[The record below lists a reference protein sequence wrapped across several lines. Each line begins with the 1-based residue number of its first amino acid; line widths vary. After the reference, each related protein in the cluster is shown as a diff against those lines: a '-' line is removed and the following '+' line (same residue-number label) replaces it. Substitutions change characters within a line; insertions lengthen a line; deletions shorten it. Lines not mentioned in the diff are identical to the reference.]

1 MKVAFFH
8 GKRLYLPQEKIN
20 LVMKHLPLFILC
32 LWIATAPLTSQ
43 ISFNARVDNQLLEKS
58 DYYTREFQLDSLNNY
73 LLSEY
78 QNGNPDAAMLMVI
91 VQKMIYGNLDAAKEW
106 GDKAITCYKE
116 QITQG
121 NLEATLSLMS
131 LLSTPFLGEIIDLP
145 DSIDWEALTQT
156 CMTEAKKK
164 AAQGD
169 TKAMIQLGL
178 LHGDSTEYWL
188 KRAAEGGNTQAY
200 RELELHYWIHDDSI
214 QGSFWRDKY
223 IKVLK
228 SQAQAGDY
236 EAMVKLQKEYRESV
250 ENEKDT
256 QIYWA
261 RRAAQA
267 GKLESMEW
275 LYKHLADSTEREMW
289 EKKWVKA
296 MTAKAESGN
305 PMAMFH
311 LVTHYGSGRFLE
323 VETGLEAEADT
334 LSDEAT
340 EETLTANDT
349 VTPLQYNDKRSEMRD
364 SVLFKYW
371 KTKMI
376 ATLEPLSQ
384 NGNILAESLLL
395 ETYQG
400 DNDQANYTRLVKRKA
415 ERGEKGAL
423 EEMIQLTQDSQ
434 EKSHWQN
441 KLEEAHEASANAGN
455 AEDMIWLYYQYSG
468 VGDGAVIDTVK
479 SQYWF
484 KKAESVYIVEAQKG
498 NTAAMSSL
506 ADLYQMHGDKDKQL
520 FWQEKL
526 VRSDS
531 NIIYWE
537 MATLA
542 DLYFEKKQYANA
554 IEWYL
559 KTIEAL
565 DETEIDMSGYMLRLA
580 WCYNNGV
587 DVKKNAAEAEKWL
600 KKYAETSQCT
610 LEEAR
615 KRMKEIPKQDF

>member
-1 MKVAFFH
+1 
-8 GKRLYLPQEKIN
+8 
-20 LVMKHLPLFILC
+20 
-32 LWIATAPLTSQ
+32 
-43 ISFNARVDNQLLEKS
+43 
-58 DYYTREFQLDSLNNY
+58 
-73 LLSEY
+73 
-78 QNGNPDAAMLMVI
+78 
-91 VQKMIYGNLDAAKEW
+91 
-106 GDKAITCYKE
+106 
-116 QITQG
+116 
-121 NLEATLSLMS
+121 
-131 LLSTPFLGEIIDLP
+131 
-145 DSIDWEALTQT
+145 
-156 CMTEAKKK
+156 
-164 AAQGD
+164 
-169 TKAMIQLGL
+169 
-178 LHGDSTEYWL
+178 
-188 KRAAEGGNTQAY
+188 
-200 RELELHYWIHDDSI
+200 
-214 QGSFWRDKY
+214 
-223 IKVLK
+223 
-228 SQAQAGDY
+228 
-236 EAMVKLQKEYRESV
+236 
-250 ENEKDT
+250 
-256 QIYWA
+256 
-261 RRAAQA
+261 
-267 GKLESMEW
+267 
-275 LYKHLADSTEREMW
+275 
-289 EKKWVKA
+289 
-296 MTAKAESGN
+296 
-305 PMAMFH
+305 
-311 LVTHYGSGRFLE
+311 
-323 VETGLEAEADT
+323 
-334 LSDEAT
+334 
-340 EETLTANDT
+340 
-349 VTPLQYNDKRSEMRD
+349 
-364 SVLFKYW
+364 
-371 KTKMI
+371 
-376 ATLEPLSQ
+376 
-384 NGNILAESLLL
+384 
-395 ETYQG
+395 
-400 DNDQANYTRLVKRKA
+400 
-415 ERGEKGAL
+415 
-423 EEMIQLTQDSQ
+423 MIQLTQDSQ

-559 KTIEAL
+559 RTIEAL